1 MVDTVNKVKTFPN
14 VYESVNGSTLDQDLE
29 GAWAAVFYNSSSSV
43 AAVLKGIPIYVSDE
57 DAVTYKVANTSLKSI
72 DESTKLLDREQ
83 WLWDLAAC
91 HWSDEELRQ
100 GLVWKHFEPYLKS

>member
-1 MVDTVNKVKTFPN
+1 VARVLKFPQ
-14 VYESVNGSTLDQDLE
+14 VYESVKGSTLDADLE

-43 AAVLKGIPIYVSDE
+43 AAVLKGVPVFVTDN
-57 DAVTYKVANTSLKSI
+57 DAVTWDVANHDVKDIQNPGLP
-72 DESTKLLDREQ
+72 DREQ

-100 GLVWKHFEPYLKS
+100 GLVYQHFKSYLKS